1 MNENT
6 SIEQEGTDIEAF
18 DNDAGAD
25 NRPGPLRAIRRHC
38 VTCCNDSSHE
48 VAVCISASCPLWLFR
63 FGRKPGSMQ
72 VAEIA
77 DRATHPTEQPLT
89 QGEVT
94 GLSRLKA
101 VRRRCLDCSGH
112 SPAEVRGC
120 RQTGCDLYLFRM
132 GKGNRTMSDT
142 QRAAAAERL
151 AAYRTR
157 TALLE

>member
-6 SIEQEGTDIEAF
+6 SIDQEGADIEAF
-18 DNDAGAD
+18 DPEAGAD
-25 NRPGPLRAIRRHC
+25 DRPGPLRAIRRHC
-38 VTCCNDSSHE
+38 VTCCNGSSHE

-63 FGRKPGSMQ
+63 FGRKPGSM
-72 VAEIA
+72 IA

-101 VRRRCLDCSGH
+101 IRRRYLDCSGH
-112 SPAEVRGC
+112 SRAEVRGC

-157 TALLE
+157 TTPME